1 MAIADV
7 GSASI
12 RRRLIIGLNGTPRT
26 GGNSEIL
33 LDKALEGAAQAGA
46 VFVRLDVARM
56 RIGGCRACGSCIED
70 AGVCVQN
77 DDMDRIYH
85 LLDEADGIIVSSPL
99 YFSGL
104 SSQLKAVIDRCQCIW
119 VAGRYRKG
127 RPGAFICV
135 GGDAKA
141 NFRNAVS
148 EARSFMKGIGFEG
161 RAEMLVPGVDKRG
174 DVAGMPELL
183 LQAQAL
189 GRDLAL
195 QI

>member
-1 MAIADV
+1 MV
-7 GSASI
+7 
-12 RRRLIIGLNGTPRT
+12 IGLNGTPRV

-33 LDKALEGAAQAGA
+33 LDKALEGASQIGA
-46 VFVRLDVARM
+46 VVVRLDVGRM
-56 RIGGCRACGSCIED
+56 NIAGCKACGSCSED

-77 DDMDRIYH
+77 DDMTRIYH

-104 SSQLKAVIDRCQCIW
+104 SSQIKAVIDRCQCIW
-119 VAGRYRKG
+119 VSGHYRKG

-135 GGDAKA
+135 GGDEGA

-161 RAEMLVPGVDKRG
+161 RAELLVPGLDKRG
-174 DVAGMPELL
+174 AVIGMPELL
-183 LQAQAL
+183 QKAQVL
-189 GRDLAL
+189 GRELAL
-195 QI
+195 QC

>member
-7 GSASI
+7 GAASS
-12 RRRLIIGLNGTPRT
+12 RRRMVIGLNGTPRT
-26 GGNSEIL
+26 GGNSEVL
-33 LDKALEGAAQAGA
+33 LDKALEGAAQIGA
-46 VFVRLDVARM
+46 VVVRLDVARM
-56 RIGGCRACGSCIED
+56 KIGGCTACGSCSED

-77 DDMDRIYH
+77 DDMDRIYR

-119 VAGRYRKG
+119 VAGQYRKG

-135 GGDAKA
+135 GGDENA

-161 RAEMLVPGVDKRG
+161 RAELLVPGMDNRG
-174 DVAGMPELL
+174 AVTGVPELL
-183 LQAQAL
+183 RKAQAL